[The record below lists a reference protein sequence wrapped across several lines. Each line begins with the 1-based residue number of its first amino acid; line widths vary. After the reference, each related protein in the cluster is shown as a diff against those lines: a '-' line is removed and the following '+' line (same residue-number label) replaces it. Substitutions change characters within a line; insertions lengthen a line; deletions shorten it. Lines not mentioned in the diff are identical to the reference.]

1 MASPVSLW
9 GILGK
14 TIRLWALFGCVPMK
28 GHFLTLKCWK
38 YSGDGVFT
46 LSPVDRADESLPSYS
61 GRRYTQRGTPD
72 DVDAVVWQL
81 VANGG
86 GPIFNFLY
94 ESGRLVMLNDTC
106 GKIDGALFW
115 RRTDIRKGVR
125 I

>member
-28 GHFLTLKCWK
+28 DLFIPTFCYILTLKSRI

-94 ESGRLVMLNDTC
+94 ESGRLVLLNDTC
-106 GKIDGALFW
+106 GKIDGALF
-115 RRTDIRKGVR
+115 
-125 I
+125 